1 MSRLNRYNDFYIRQ
15 LAVKQHNK
23 KKIVEELKFKE
34 FQSMIEEG
42 KKNDI
47 VSLYLKNN
55 SKVNEN
61 YSLILEDR
69 EMLQDTKKVVCAK
82 FYQDRIK
89 NIAIETRFYLESK
102 NISENDIRLIEEN
115 IESILISEGFL
126 DWVSDKVQ
134 KGRDVVKKGLS
145 SIWNFLS
152 DKAKVVWD
160 SIVEDI
166 FKPGLEALKNVA
178 TKLFGAEV
186 VAAIE
191 ATAKKVINS
200 FDEFLKTSK
209 SIFDKVYSK
218 LKDLAKN
225 LANVVKEIWAKT
237 KEILLKVW
245 EFIKAHAIKIIP
257 GLKPKLAKMSKLSEK
272 VNPTNLGNEMKMI
285 SEDIKDMKKYFKGE
299 PIGAPGGSFEEVATS
314 SGEQLMSTGEGVP
327 KEEGQ
332 SKPEG
337 ETQNKPEEKKEVVN
351 DSFIW
356 DSLKGFMAKRPDFD
370 TEELLKLHETKIQ
383 KIYEAEESAEESA
396 EHEGHKAE
404 SRGIKK
410 WIGGIAM
417 WVLSPFGKLME
428 IITDVV
434 SKGLSAIPAWLS
446 GKLGKMFEGAKGIVK
461 YAAKFVAIGTL
472 TAFIVGMSAEA
483 FSLTTHIPGEWIKK
497 AGEMVGLEGA
507 VQKAE
512 ETLAEVGK
520 GIEKSGIKLT
530 DMKKPGETHES
541 RLHKFE
547 EFNRINE
554 SEAAAPTK
562 GINWKGLAIGA
573 GSALLGFL
581 VSVFTH
587 AIPGLHM
594 SFEIISLVL
603 LVVATL
609 GYIFTETE
617 WGKKIASSNSTI
629 PGMAKN
635 FYSFLHGG
643 H

>member
-1 MSRLNRYNDFYIRQ
+1 MSKISRYNDFYLRQ
-15 LAVKQHNK
+15 LAVKQNNK

-47 VSLYLKNN
+47 VSIYLKNN
-55 SKVNEN
+55 SRVNEN
-61 YSLILEDR
+61 YSLILEDK

-82 FYQDRIK
+82 FYQDRIQ
-89 NIAIETRFYLESK
+89 NIAIETRSYLERK
-102 NISENDIRLIEEN
+102 NIPESDIKLIEEN

-126 DWVSDKVQ
+126 DWLSDKVQ
-134 KGRDVVKKGLS
+134 KGKDIVKKGAS
-145 SIWNFLS
+145 GIWNFLS
-152 DKAKVVWD
+152 DGAKAVWD
-160 SIVEDI
+160 SIVEDL

-178 TKLFGAEV
+178 TKLFGPEV

-191 ATAKKVINS
+191 TTAKKIINS
-200 FDEFLKTSK
+200 FDEFLKNSK
-209 SIFDKVYSK
+209 SIFDKVYSN

-225 LANVVKEIWAKT
+225 IANVVKEIWAKT

-257 GLKPKLAKMSKLSEK
+257 GLKPKLAKMSKLGEK
-272 VNPTNLGNEMKMI
+272 VNPTNLEKEMKTV
-285 SEDIKDMKKYFKGE
+285 SEDIKDMVKYFKGE
-299 PIGAPGGSFEEVATS
+299 IGAPGGSFEEVATS
-314 SGEQLMSTGEGVP
+314 SGQQILGTAEGIP
-327 KEEGQ
+327 SEDQ

-337 ETQNKPEEKKEVVN
+337 EKEIVN

-356 DSLKGFMAKRPDFD
+356 DSLKGFMSKSQDFD

-383 KIYEAEESAEESA
+383 KIYEAEENTEKEV
-396 EHEGHKAE
+396 EQEGHKAE

-410 WIGGIAM
+410 WIGGIVM

-428 IITDVV
+428 IISEVV
-434 SKGLSAIPAWLS
+434 SKGMSAIPAWLS
-446 GKLGKMFEGAKGIVK
+446 GKLGKLYEGVKGIVK
-461 YAAKFVAIGTL
+461 YASQFVAIGTL

-483 FSLTTHIPGEWIKK
+483 FSLGTHIPGKWIEN
-497 AGEMVGLEGA
+497 AGKMVGLEGA
-507 VQKAE
+507 MHKAE
-512 ETLAEVGK
+512 EIAGDLGR
-520 GIEKSGIKLT
+520 GIEKSTGLNLADIK
-530 DMKKPGETHES
+530 KEES

-554 SEAAAPTK
+554 SDAAPAK

-581 VSVFTH
+581 VSLFTH

-603 LVVATL
+603 LVIATL
-609 GYIFTETE
+609 GYLFTETE
-617 WGKKIASSNSTI
+617 WGKKIAENSQGITN
-629 PGMAKN
+629 MAKS